1 MRTLSSKPDII
12 SGRWC
17 GQDYAVPTAHET
29 PCVLTTRP
37 VSSRHAMC
45 PHDILS
51 KGQASLSDSKS
62 TGADSSIFFASFTE
76 AQTGT
81 EKVLALSLERW
92 PPPDDLGVTTSS
104 DTQCCE
110 ISTVSRCTTVVGFE
124 HQLTQ
129 TVSSLPTEHGV
140 QSKVFSKTSYCA

>member
-1 MRTLSSKPDII
+1 MFRTGSMDENSFLQTGHNVRKMVWIGLCS
-12 SGRWC
+12 
-17 GQDYAVPTAHET
+17 
-29 PCVLTTRP
+29 P

-51 KGQASLSDSKS
+51 MGQASLNDSKS

-140 QSKVFSKTSYCA
+140 QSKVFSKTSYCV